1 METTEIRTQIKEVIA
16 NATSIDVADIG
27 DNASFEDELGLDS
40 LTLLEIASMWITF
53 SNLIFPMKNSLNAF
67 STCIRFRIPWIWFC
81 HIWLRK
87 KWEYNRCPRAL

>member
-16 NATSIDVADIG
+16 NATSIDVADIS

-40 LTLLEIASMWITF
+40 LRPCWRLRSMWITF
-53 SNLIFPMKNSLNAF
+53 SNLMFPMKNSLNAF

-81 HIWLRK
+81 HT
-87 KWEYNRCPRAL
+87 